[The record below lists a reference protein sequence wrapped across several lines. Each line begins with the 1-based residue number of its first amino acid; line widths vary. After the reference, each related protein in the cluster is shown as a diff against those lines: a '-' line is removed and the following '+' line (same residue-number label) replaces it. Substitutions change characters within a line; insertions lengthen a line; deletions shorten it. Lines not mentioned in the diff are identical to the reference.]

1 MIHSLF
7 KKPHTPCKNPP
18 RTDDKRIFMIPTE
31 HIFANSAQP
40 RKSFADDSLIR
51 LADSIRQHGILQP
64 LTVRRLD
71 SDGTGDAAYEIVAGE
86 RRYRAARLL
95 SMPAVPCIIIE
106 ANGKKSAELALIENI
121 QREDL
126 NIFEEAAAL
135 ASLIR
140 IYSLTQEEAA
150 KRMSVSQSYVANKLR
165 LLRLGDAEREKIL
178 VNGLTERHARAL
190 LRISEADKRLEVI
203 NHIVAHSLGVT
214 ATDEYIDSLF
224 EENPPVPKSCTPRKL
239 VIRDIRLFY
248 NSVER
253 AVSTMKQA
261 GIDVTTE
268 RSEGETETVLTIR
281 IPNNVSRETYEV

>member
-1 MIHSLF
+1 MIHNLF
-7 KKPHTPCKNPP
+7 KKTDIPQQNTPS
-18 RTDDKRIFMIPTE
+18 TDDKRVRMIPTE

-40 RKSFADDSLIR
+40 RKSFTDDSLIR

-64 LTVRRLD
+64 LTVRPLD
-71 SDGTGDAAYEIVAGE
+71 SEGGDRAYEIIAGE

-95 SMPAVPCIIIE
+95 SMSAVPCIVIE
-106 ANGKKSAELALIENI
+106 ANDKKSAELAIIENI

-135 ASLIR
+135 ASLIG

-150 KRMSVSQSYVANKLR
+150 KRLSVSQSYVANKLR
-165 LLRLGDAEREKIL
+165 LLRLSDAEREKIL
-178 VNGLTERHARAL
+178 THRLTERHARAL

-203 NHIVAHSLGVT
+203 NYIVAHSLGVA

-224 EENPPVPKSCTPRKL
+224 EEKAFTPKPCAPRKL
-239 VIRDIRLFY
+239 VIRDVRLFY
-248 NSVER
+248 NSVDR

-261 GIDVTTE
+261 GINVTTE
-268 RSEGETETVLTIR
+268 RSESEGGTVLTIR
-281 IPNNVSRETYEV
+281 IPNNVSRETLEV